1 MRPFSFAFRPFC
13 SANPA
18 VRMRHMQKYLS
29 TYDNKVS
36 DAFLGNVEKP
46 KQKNYAQRRAYSKK
60 IYDALKNF

>member
-1 MRPFSFAFRPFC
+1 
-13 SANPA
+13 
-18 VRMRHMQKYLS
+18 VGQKLQILKYLS

-46 KQKNYAQRRAYSKK
+46 KQKEYAQRRAYSNK

>member
-1 MRPFSFAFRPFC
+1 MG
-13 SANPA
+13 
-18 VRMRHMQKYLS
+18 QKLQILKYLS